1 MSTPIRKFNVLL
13 AIMSLALLAILTSAC
28 AFVPY
33 HLGDFSQEIAV
44 TIDEEMFSQ
53 SRPTFQIHNHNIW
66 EELDVDVDRLE
77 LHDGYIR
84 FLGTKVMPDG
94 SLADCS
100 IDVSMGAEDGSLTAK
115 IIAVD
120 IPGIA
125 VSDSPVVEI
134 NQDMEVLLHLNDFDP
149 TSEVKFQEVKV
160 TEDELQITVEVT
172 VRF

>member
-1 MSTPIRKFNVLL
+1 MSTPTRKFQALFAFMSLVLL
-13 AIMSLALLAILTSAC
+13 AIVTSAC

-33 HLGDFSQEIAV
+33 HVGDFSQDITV
-44 TIDEEMFSQ
+44 TLDEEMLTQ
-53 SRPTFQIHNHNIW
+53 SEPTFKIHDHNFW

-100 IDVSMGAEDGSLTAK
+100 IDVSLGAENGALTAE

-120 IPGIA
+120 IPGVS

-134 NQDMEVLLHLNDFDP
+134 NQDMEVLLHLNVYDP
-149 TSEVKFQEVKV
+149 TSKVEFQEVEV
-160 TEDELQITVEVT
+160 TEDALQITIEAT
-172 VRF
+172 INF